1 MRLRMRRPDPAARWR
16 GASAA
21 LLTVALS
28 VGAHALADGPPSGAG
43 VALAALLAV
52 TLGAFSASTQRARGA
67 TGLIALLAF
76 GQLLGH
82 LVLAAAGHSHGAA
95 EGEPT
100 PLMIGAHAAAVAA
113 GAVLIAAGDRL
124 CRALSSAVRALT
136 APSSWPPEDVVVET
150 TTSDQPLQSM
160 LLLAASVS
168 HRGPPVG
175 ALS

>member
-1 MRLRMRRPDPAARWR
+1 VRRPDPSARWR

-43 VALAALLAV
+43 VALAALLAG
-52 TLGAFSASTQRARGA
+52 TLGALSASTQRARGA
-67 TGLIALLAF
+67 PGLIALLAA
-76 GQLLGH
+76 GQILGH
-82 LVLAAAGHSHGAA
+82 LVLAAAGHPHGAGA
-95 EGEPT
+95 GEPT
-100 PLMIGAHAAAVAA
+100 PLMVGAHAAAVAA

-124 CRALSSAVRALT
+124 CQALSTAVRSLT
-136 APSSWPPEDVVVET
+136 APSSWPPEPVVIET

-160 LLLAASVS
+160 LLLVASVS

-175 ALS
+175 VLS